1 MASTPTVFVVDDDRA
16 VRDSIQW
23 LVESIGVDVETFDSP
38 KRFLETCKPDRPGCL
53 LLDVRMPDMSGVQLQ
68 EILRKRGFTLPVI
81 VITGYGEV
89 TTAVRAMKQG
99 AVDFVEKPFNDQALV
114 ELIQKCIERDA
125 VDRETFAQR
134 AQIRGRLALLTPRE
148 REVMDRVVAGK
159 SNKEIA
165 KQLDIS
171 LKTVEVHRSR
181 VMQKMQAHSLAELVQ
196 MFMLDGN
203 EGKP

>member
-1 MASTPTVFVVDDDRA
+1 MPSAPTVFVVDDDRA

-23 LVESIGVDVETFDSP
+23 LVESIGVEVETFDSP
-38 KRFLETCKPDRPGCL
+38 KRFLEICKPDRPGCL

-68 EILRKRGFTLPVI
+68 EVLKERGFTLPVI

-89 TTAVRAMKQG
+89 PTAVRAMKQG

-125 VDRETFAQR
+125 ADRETFARR
-134 AQIRGRLALLTPRE
+134 AQIRDRLALLTPRE
-148 REVMDRVVAGK
+148 REVMDRVVAGD
-159 SNKEIA
+159 SNKLIA

-171 LKTVEVHRSR
+171 PKTVEVHRSR
-181 VMQKMQAHSLAELVQ
+181 VMQKMQINSLAELVQ
-196 MFMLDGN
+196 MFVLGGDTT
-203 EGKP
+203 